1 MDDMTQ
7 VTGRRTVNW
16 RGLIRDVTGAVY
28 QPPLSRER
36 EFYRR
41 LRELNETISAA
52 PDDITQIVLR
62 GELLLERG
70 EYVRAKQDFERA
82 LALAN
87 KLDDAEAWHILEQIM
102 RDRAAYGMRIVQRH
116 EQSASQN
123 ARG

>member
-7 VTGRRTVNW
+7 VTEVNW
-16 RGLIRDVTGAVY
+16 RGLFRDVTGAVY

-52 PDDITQIVLR
+52 PEDITQIVMR

-70 EYVRAKQDFERA
+70 EYDRAKQDFKRA
-82 LALAN
+82 LALGD

-102 RDRAAYGMRIVQRH
+102 RDRAVYGMRIVQRH

>member
-1 MDDMTQ
+1 MTQ
-7 VTGRRTVNW
+7 VTEVNW
-16 RGLIRDVTGAVY
+16 RGLIRDVTGALY